1 MGEKIDK
8 RLTSLNIWFP
18 PHILLSV
25 LSEREDYLV
34 ILIKWF
40 FFWRFDNI
48 LKIQK
53 VCSKLFLFLLIYN
66 KEIRKFLY

>member
-40 FFWRFDNI
+40 FSED
-48 LKIQK
+48 
-53 VCSKLFLFLLIYN
+53 LI
-66 KEIRKFLY
+66 IS